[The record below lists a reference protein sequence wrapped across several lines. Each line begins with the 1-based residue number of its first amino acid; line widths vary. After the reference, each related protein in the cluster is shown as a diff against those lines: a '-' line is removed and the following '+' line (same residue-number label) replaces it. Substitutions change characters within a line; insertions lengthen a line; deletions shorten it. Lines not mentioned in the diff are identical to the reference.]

1 MEFNNNSDKK
11 IIKPKI
17 ITDNMYSPNEL
28 YFNEI
33 ICSNVYKGE
42 DLSHNQYFMIKIP
55 TNLVNNS
62 LLDKLYILNSIQN
75 KSLLNAVSIFK
86 KNFKPFSYIIFDYY
100 DGIRL
105 TDFILY
111 SNPSIKIRI
120 NLLKYF
126 LLLLIDLYNNNELDL
141 YNLNSDF
148 IFVSNFENPFIKI
161 LFNIEGT
168 IQNKISNNNNFEMQ
182 EKENEF
188 LWLGR
193 FIYILCCNS
202 EKEEEKNNYLKFL
215 ENLNIEIKD
224 SIIKIFNK
232 IFRKIKGDENY
243 LNYNLKQFILDF
255 NDILKFFDIN
265 IIDINLLNLK
275 IKKEEINYK
284 NLINKLYE
292 KSKIKEKE
300 YYEKATNVNNNKII
314 LGLKSKRIKK
324 KLIMKKQKKSKNKID
339 NSSNLD
345 NNNFQN
351 NSLNLNKNA
360 LKIFYYYP
368 YNDFI
373 NLSLMKNNIKLLS
386 YNSYLNN
393 FLPFYFFNLKLP
405 INNLI
410 SSFEFLNDKIN
421 NELSNDKN
429 DMNKYKFSYNEFLQ
443 KKKRKRKIIIKNKYE
458 IINNIYI

>member
-17 ITDNMYSPNEL
+17 ITDNIYLPNEL

-55 TNLVNNS
+55 TNIINNN

-75 KSLLNAVSIFK
+75 KTLLNAISVFK
-86 KNFKPFSYIIFDYY
+86 KNIKPFSYIIFDYN

-105 TDFILY
+105 TDYILY

-126 LLLLIDLYNNNELDL
+126 LLLLIDLYNINELNL

-168 IQNKISNNNNFEMQ
+168 IQNKIYTNNNFEIQ

-188 LWLGR
+188 LWLAR
-193 FIYILCCNS
+193 FIYILCSNS
-202 EKEEEKNNYLKFL
+202 EKEEEKNNHLKFL
-215 ENLNIEIKD
+215 ESLNIDIKET
-224 SIIKIFNK
+224 IIKIFNK
-232 IFRKIKGDENY
+232 IFHKIKGDENY
-243 LNYNLKQFILDF
+243 LNYNLKDFILDF
-255 NDILKFFDIN
+255 NNILEFFDIN
-265 IIDINLLNLK
+265 IIDINLLYKN
-275 IKKEEINYK
+275 INKKEINYK

-300 YYEKATNVNNNKII
+300 CFEKITNINNNKII

-324 KLIMKKQKKSKNKID
+324 KLIKKKQNMKNFNNLYDKNKND
-339 NSSNLD
+339 HLSNLD
-345 NNNFQN
+345 DNNFQN
-351 NSLNLNKNA
+351 NSINLNKNF
-360 LKIFYYYP
+360 LTNYYYYP
-368 YNDFI
+368 YSD
-373 NLSLMKNNIKLLS
+373 LSNFSKLIKNNLNQLI
-386 YNSYLNN
+386 YNNYLYN
-393 FLPFYFFNLKLP
+393 FIPFFNLNKP

-410 SSFEFLNDKIN
+410 SSFEFLNNKMN
-421 NELSNDKN
+421 NELNNYKY
-429 DMNKYKFSYNEFLQ
+429 DMNNYKYYTYNEFLQ
-443 KKKRKRKIIIKNKYE
+443 KKREKEK
-458 IINNIYI
+458 

>member
-1 MEFNNNSDKK
+1 MEINNNSNKK
-11 IIKPKI
+11 ILKPKI
-17 ITDNMYSPNEL
+17 ITDNMYLPNEL

-33 ICSNVYKGE
+33 INSNVYKGE

-62 LLDKLYILNSIQN
+62 LLEKLYILNSIQN

-100 DGIRL
+100 DGIRI

-148 IFVSNFENPFIKI
+148 IFVSNLQNPSLKI

-193 FIYILCCNS
+193 FIYILCCIS
-202 EKEEEKNNYLKFL
+202 EKEEEKNNHLKFL

-224 SIIKIFNK
+224 SIINIFNK
-232 IFRKIKGDENY
+232 IFRKIKGDKNY
-243 LNYNLKQFILDF
+243 SNYNLKQFILDF
-255 NDILKFFDIN
+255 NEILKFFDIK
-265 IIDINLLNLK
+265 IIDINLLNLN
-275 IKKEEINYK
+275 INKEEINYK

-292 KSKIKEKE
+292 NSKNKEKE
-300 YYEKATNVNNNKII
+300 YYEKITDINNNKII

-324 KLIMKKQKKSKNKID
+324 KLIMKKQKNSNDKID
-339 NSSNLD
+339 NLSNID

-351 NSLNLNKNA
+351 NSLDLNQNFLKNY
-360 LKIFYYYP
+360 YYYP
-368 YNDFI
+368 YDDFI
-373 NLSLMKNNIKLLS
+373 NLFIMKNNINYLT
-386 YNSYLNN
+386 YNNYLNN

-410 SSFEFLNDKIN
+410 SSFEILNDKIN
-421 NELSNDKN
+421 NELNNYKN
-429 DMNKYKFSYNEFLQ
+429 EMNKYKINTYNEFLQ
-443 KKKRKRKIIIKNKYE
+443 KKREKEKQ
-458 IINNIYI
+458 

>member
-42 DLSHNQYFMIKIP
+42 DLSHHQYFMIKIP
-55 TNLVNNS
+55 SNLVNNS

-75 KSLLNAVSIFK
+75 KSLLNAISIFK

-126 LLLLIDLYNNNELDL
+126 SLLLIDLYNNKNLDL

-148 IFVSNFENPFIKI
+148 IFVSNLENPSLKI

-168 IQNKISNNNNFEMQ
+168 IQNKISNNNNFEIQ

-202 EKEEEKNNYLKFL
+202 EKEEEKKNYLKYL

-232 IFRKIKGDENY
+232 IFLKIKGDEKY

-255 NDILKFFDIN
+255 NDILKFFDIK
-265 IIDINLLNLK
+265 IIDINLLNLN
-275 IKKEEINYK
+275 INKEEINYK

-300 YYEKATNVNNNKII
+300 YYEKITNINNNKII

-324 KLIMKKQKKSKNKID
+324 KLIMKKQNKSKNKTD

-345 NNNFQN
+345 DNNPQN
-351 NSLNLNKNA
+351 NSLNLNKNF
-360 LKIFYYYP
+360 LKNYYYFP
-368 YNDFI
+368 YDDFI
-373 NLSLMKNNIKLLS
+373 NLSIMKNNINYLT
-386 YNSYLNN
+386 YNNYLYN

-421 NELSNDKN
+421 NELSNYKN
-429 DMNKYKFSYNEFLQ
+429 DMNKYKFYTYNEFLQ
-443 KKKRKRKIIIKNKYE
+443 KKREREK
-458 IINNIYI
+458 